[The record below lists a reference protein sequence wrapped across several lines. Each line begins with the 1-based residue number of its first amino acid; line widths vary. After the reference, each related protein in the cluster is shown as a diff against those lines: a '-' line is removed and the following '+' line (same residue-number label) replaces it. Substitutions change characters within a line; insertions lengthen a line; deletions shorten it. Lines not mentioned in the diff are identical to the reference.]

1 MGYNRQFDWL
11 MRHVHC
17 DAFIHCG
24 TIDNPEDMSSGLSM
38 VALPF
43 SFCVPPPP
51 PPPLHL
57 CFLAKNINKT
67 TELLKHK
74 IFQKARRN
82 RPKEQNNFTYSS
94 TCQNSKINRLGIRR
108 ISFCLDMFC
117 LWAKA
122 CNCKIAEKKLEK
134 DTGIQ
139 KT

>member
-1 MGYNRQFDWL
+1 M
-11 MRHVHC
+11 
-17 DAFIHCG
+17 AFLFLC
-24 TIDNPEDMSSGLSM
+24 
-38 VALPF
+38 
-43 SFCVPPPP
+43 PP

-67 TELLKHK
+67 TELLKYK